1 MDTAFVV
8 ALVVLAITFVIKMP
22 IGVSMIVSSAA
33 YFFAA
38 GKDLG
43 MVCEIICGKIAGNYI
58 VLAVPLFIF
67 AANIMNEGK
76 ITDKIF
82 EFAMSLVGRW
92 RGGLGHVN
100 VVASLIFSGM
110 TGAAVADASGLGV
123 MEINAMNKEGYDPP
137 FSAAITAA
145 SAVIGPI
152 FPPSIPFIMYALI
165 ANVSVGKLFFAG
177 MVPGLMLAAAL
188 CLYIA
193 YVAKKRNYPRGP
205 KYTLKE
211 FGRITLAAAPA
222 LAAPVILLLGIYTGI
237 MTATEAGGVAGFYGL
252 LVAAFVY
259 KAMPFAEFKKVI
271 FTSLKSAGEV
281 GLVLAGAYSFS
292 TAVAMSGIA
301 VTAGEFVMN
310 VSSSP
315 FVFLLMVNLVL
326 LLFGMFLDTNVT
338 ILVMVPILY
347 PIAMQYGIDLV
358 HFGVIFVLN
367 CMIGLCTPPY
377 GTLLFIVTG
386 ISKQKT
392 GAIVKEIMPMVLVML
407 IVLLFITYVP
417 DSIMWLPKLVD

>member
-1 MDTAFVV
+1 MDNAFVV
-8 ALVVLAITFVIKMP
+8 ALVVLAITFVVKMP
-22 IGVSMIVSSAA
+22 VGVGMIISSAA
-33 YFFAA
+33 YFAVA
-38 GKDLG
+38 GADLG

-82 EFAMSLVGRW
+82 EFALGLVGRW

-177 MVPGLMLAAAL
+177 MVPGVMLAVAL
-188 CLYIA
+188 CIYIA
-193 YVAKKRNYPRGP
+193 YIAKKRAYPRGP
-205 KYTLKE
+205 KYTLKQ
-211 FGRITLAAAPA
+211 FALITLKALPA
-222 LAAPVILLLGIYTGI
+222 LATPVILLLGIYTGV
-237 MTATEAGGVAGFYGL
+237 MTATEAGGVAAFYGI
-252 LVAAFVY
+252 LVASIVY
-259 KAMPFAEFKKVI
+259 KALPFSEFKRVVVS
-271 FTSLKSAGEV
+271 SLKSAGEV

-301 VTAGEFVMN
+301 VTAGNFVMS
-310 VSSSP
+310 VSNSP
-315 FVFLLMVNLVL
+315 FVFLLMVNIVL
-326 LLFGMFLDTNVT
+326 LLFGMILDTNVT

-347 PIAMQYGIDLV
+347 PIAQMFGIDLV

-392 GAIVKEIMPMVLVML
+392 GAVVKEILPMVLVML
-407 IVLLFITYVP
+407 VVLLFITYVP
-417 DSIMWLPKLVD
+417 DSIMWLPNLVD